1 MRDRFG
7 VGSKKRNI
15 AIQLIL
21 QQFYKT
27 SCTFFCRPIY
37 RTFSYLCS
45 ALIRR
50 RAKRLPK
57 SVLYNKV
64 SLYRGSLPY
73 ILLLLGKKYRLLY
86 RGLRYIE
93 VRYIEVSL
101 QFFVNIICYDTI
113 CWQNVEWEN
122 GAKRIRG
129 NISLLVD
136 VKCV

>member
-1 MRDRFG
+1 M
-7 VGSKKRNI
+7 GSKKRNI

-21 QQFYKT
+21 QQSYKT
-27 SCTFFCRPIY
+27 SCTFFCRPMY

-50 RAKRLPK
+50 RAKRLTK
-57 SVLYNKV
+57 SVRYNKV

-86 RGLRYIE
+86 GRPSLHRGSLHRGLTVVFLLILFAAIPCAGKMSNEKMRLKEFPATFPY
-93 VRYIEVSL
+93 
-101 QFFVNIICYDTI
+101 Q
-113 CWQNVEWEN
+113 
-122 GAKRIRG
+122 
-129 NISLLVD
+129 LVD